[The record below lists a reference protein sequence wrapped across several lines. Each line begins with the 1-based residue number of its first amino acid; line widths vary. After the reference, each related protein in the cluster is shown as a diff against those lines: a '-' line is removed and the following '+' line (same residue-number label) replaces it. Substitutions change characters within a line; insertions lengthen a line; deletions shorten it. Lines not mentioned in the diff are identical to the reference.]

1 MAQWRAAARPSAAPR
16 VVAACSGGPDSTA
29 LMLALWALRAE
40 PTESAPA
47 VHVVCVDHQLRP
59 ESAAEAEAVCAVA
72 LRLGLSAERV
82 AVTCPPGPSKMAA
95 ARSARYQ
102 ALALAAERAGAQAV
116 LVAHT
121 REDQTETMLMRWLA
135 GAGLLGLCG
144 MEARRELPVP
154 GRTAG
159 AVTLLRPLLT
169 TARAEIEELLAETAA
184 LITPLP
190 VRDPANANRHY
201 QRARLRHDIV
211 PLLRQERPELDA
223 HMGQLSA
230 QLRDDAD
237 YLDQQAAAAY
247 AELRRQVPA
256 RDAQPGITLP
266 LLPTAA
272 LHPALFARVMMRA
285 SGGGLGQLHI
295 AALASLC
302 ADANGT
308 RSLDLPGGRRVE
320 RSYAELRFF
329 SPARPQLSPPSAP
342 SAPAHIVPACGQYRF
357 PQGTLSLEWEDTQP
371 EPAARSGS
379 SPGASPSP
387 WGRAIPAPSATSD
400 HVPRASEVRICL
412 PDAAFPLTVRSPRP
426 GDRIRVTAAGGYRK
440 VSDVLIDLKVP
451 RPRRAAI
458 LLLCRGEQVLWV
470 IGHRLA
476 TPSGGSLD
484 RPTAAPT
491 APSRVLRARFLPA

>member
-1 MAQWRAAARPSAAPR
+1 
-16 VVAACSGGPDSTA
+16 
-29 LMLALWALRAE
+29 MLALWALRAE

-144 MEARRELPVP
+144 MEARRELPIP
-154 GRTAG
+154 GRPAS

-169 TARAEIEELLAETAA
+169 TGRAEIEELLAETAS
-184 LITPLP
+184 LIAPLP

-201 QRARLRHDIV
+201 QRARLRHDIL

-302 ADANGT
+302 ADAHGT

-329 SPARPQLSPPSAP
+329 TPARPQTPPASG
-342 SAPAHIVPACGQYRF
+342 APAHIVPACGQYHF
-357 PQGTLSLEWEDTQP
+357 PQGTLSLEWEDAQP

-379 SPGASPSP
+379 SPGSSPSP
-387 WGRAIPAPSATSD
+387 WGRALPAPSAASD
-400 HVPRASEVRICL
+400 RLPRANEVRIRL
-412 PDAAFPLTVRSPRP
+412 PDAPFPLTVRSPRR

-476 TPSGGSLD
+476 PPSGGSLD
-484 RPTAAPT
+484 VPP